1 MAKKA
6 FCVGI
11 NDYPYEDNDL
21 KGCVNDARDWATL
34 LTRRFDFPKSDVT
47 MLTDAQATKKN
58 IVAGL
63 KSLMAGSTAGDIL
76 VFTNSS
82 HGSYI
87 SDKDGD
93 ETYDEVICP
102 HDIDSNVLVDD
113 ELRVLFDG
121 LKRGVRFTMI
131 SDSCHSGSLSRAM
144 LTGLLPG
151 MTFKDDRRVR
161 FLNPALFRRTRIFA
175 NALRVHPRRMKVR
188 PQSSMKEVLVT
199 GCTDIE
205 VSYDAKIGG
214 TYHGAMTYHAIKAIE
229 AAKYKITYAQLGQRL
244 NRALP
249 AADYFQHPQ
258 VEGRREN
265 RARQVF
271 T

>member
-11 NDYPYEDNDL
+11 NDYPYEGNDL
-21 KGCVNDARDWATL
+21 KGCVNDARDWAAL
-34 LTRRFDFPKSDVT
+34 LTRHFDFPRSDVT
-47 MLTDAQATKKN
+47 MLTDAQATKKS

-63 KSLMAGSTAGDIL
+63 KSLLAGATAGDVL

-87 SDKDGD
+87 PDKDGD

-102 HDIDSNVLVDD
+102 HDIQDNLLVDD
-113 ELRVLFDG
+113 ELYELFGG
-121 LKRGVRFTMI
+121 LKPGVRLTMI
-131 SDSCHSGSLSRAM
+131 SDSCYSGSLSRAM

-161 FLNPALFRRTRIFA
+161 FLNPALFRRTRLLA
-175 NALRVHPRRMKVR
+175 DPLGVRPRRIKAR
-188 PQSSMKEVLVT
+188 PQSKMKEVLLS
-199 GCTDIE
+199 GCTDSE

-214 TYHGAMTYHAIKAIE
+214 AYHGAMTYHAIKAIA
-229 AAKYKITYAQLGQRL
+229 AAKYKITYGQLAQRL

-249 AADYFQHPQ
+249 SAGYFQHPQ
-258 VEGRREN
+258 LEGKGE
-265 RARQVF
+265 AKTRQIF